1 MGNKTT
7 QHIIEMIRKSD
18 NSAEEVE
25 KLDNALNKLNN
36 ARICITS
43 SEIWTAVAGNIYSAS
58 GKLYNA
64 HTTAKNGVGGIFW
77 RWQAT
82 RGNTENPFKGLI
94 FVPPVIKIGV
104 IWIEA
109 DGTIHTAGH
118 YNLSIGAEQLETA
131 NVPGQKVSVTA
142 RAYAPSL
149 IYAFDGEP
157 QYDRQA
163 ALIPRGGGAYEIEIS
178 GTNDYSVNWLGKATV
193 GRYDT

>member
-1 MGNKTT
+1 LGNKTT
-7 QHIIEMIRKSD
+7 QHITEMIRKSD

-43 SEIWTAVAGNIYSAS
+43 SEIWPAVAGNIYSAS
-58 GKLYNA
+58 GQLYNA
-64 HTTAKNGVGGIFW
+64 HATAKDGVGGIFW

-82 RGNTENPFKGLI
+82 RMNTENPFKGLI

-109 DGTIHTAGH
+109 DGTVHTAGH

-131 NVPGQKVSVTA
+131 NVPGQKVSVKA

-149 IYAFDGEP
+149 IYDGTP
-157 QYDRQA
+157 NFNRQA

-178 GTNDYSVNWLGKATV
+178 GTNEYSADWLGKATG

>member
-1 MGNKTT
+1 MGSKTT

-25 KLDNALNKLNN
+25 KLDDALNKLNN

-43 SEIWTAVAGNIYSAS
+43 SEIWPAVAGNIYSVT
-58 GKLYNA
+58 GQLYNA
-64 HTTAKNGVGGIFW
+64 HATAKNGVGGIFW
-77 RWQAT
+77 RWQAM
-82 RGNTENPFKGLI
+82 RGSMDGPFKGII

-104 IWIEA
+104 IWMEA

-131 NVPGQKVSVTA
+131 KVPGQKVSVTA

-149 IYAFDGEP
+149 IYDGTP
-157 QYDRQA
+157 IGNRQA
-163 ALIPRGGGAYEIEIS
+163 SLIPRGGGAYEVEIK
-178 GTNDYSVNWLGKATV
+178 GTDDLSANWLGKATE